1 MCEIGLVPRSGLGT
15 RLVQNVDGGT
25 DECTSSVQVTRL
37 FHGGVRYWHCMLGS
51 QCIQCTMC
59 EMVDVGWVHSHWD
72 YNAHCGGKSVQCV
85 YVWGYVHVCAWV
97 HWWNLTQLLCE
108 WATDVTMPLN
118 LAQGPAFS
126 NWRCKL
132 ASFPGSPQRKMYTT
146 AQLQC
151 LHSRPEEP
159 GDEVRWYGLIP
170 RPRPASSCFHS
181 WMGRAWEQGC
191 GDPAFPVLYNSS
203 FFFFSAE

>member
-1 MCEIGLVPRSGLGT
+1 MVEW
-15 RLVQNVDGGT
+15 GT
-25 DECTSSVQVTRL
+25 DIARWAHSAYHVWNSGRGMSAQSLRL
-37 FHGGVRYWHCMLGS
+37 
-51 QCIQCTMC
+51 QCTQ
-59 EMVDVGWVHSHWD
+59 
-72 YNAHCGGKSVQCV
+72 CGGKSVQWGC
-85 YVWGYVHVCAWV
+85 VWGCVCAWV
-97 HWWNLTQLLCE
+97 HWWNLTQLLCKR
-108 WATDVTMPLN
+108 ATDVTMQLN

-151 LHSRPEEP
+151 SHSRPEEP
-159 GDEVRWYGLIP
+159 GDEARWYSLIP
-170 RPRPASSCFHS
+170 RPHPSSSCFHS
-181 WMGRAWEQGC
+181 WMGRAWEQGY